1 MDVPD
6 TTEDAARL
14 AAVDRE
20 CMTRAMAAA
29 ARVRCATSPNPW
41 VGAVLRT
48 ADGQM
53 FEGATEPPG
62 GSHAEVVALRAAG
75 GAAAGATL
83 YVTLE
88 PCSHTG
94 RTGPC
99 ATAIV
104 EAGIKRV
111 VIGVEDPDPL
121 VAGSGVE
128 SLRRAGVEV
137 AVGVQ
142 SEQVAGQLTAY
153 LKHRSTGRPYVVLK
167 LAATLDGGTAAP
179 NGTSRWITSPEA
191 RADGHR
197 LRAESDAILVG
208 AGTIRRDDPSLTV
221 RDYRPPVLPDGRS
234 LDPLRVVLG
243 SVAPDA
249 NVQPCY
255 STSGPLVDV
264 LDDLGSKGV
273 LQLLVEGG
281 ANVAGEFHRL
291 GLVDRYVIYTAPA
304 LFGGEDARGLFAG
317 NGAWDMSELWRGRFV
332 AVERVGEDLR
342 VEMVPAGEAPSTST
356 PTSERS

>member
-1 MDVPD
+1 M
-6 TTEDAARL
+6 TATSADAAART
-14 AAVDRE
+14 AAIDRE
-20 CMTRAMAAA
+20 CMTRAIAAA

-48 ADGQM
+48 PDGRM

-62 GSHAEVVALRAAG
+62 GAHAEVVALRGAGEAAQ
-75 GAAAGATL
+75 GATL

-88 PCSHTG
+88 PCTHTG

-104 EAGIKRV
+104 EAGITRV
-111 VIGVEDPDPL
+111 VIGVEDPDPQ
-121 VAGSGVE
+121 VSGSGIRQ
-128 SLRRAGVEV
+128 LRDAGIDVT
-137 AVGVQ
+137 VGVQ
-142 SEQVAGQLTAY
+142 AEQVAGQLVAY
-153 LKHRSTGRPYVVLK
+153 LKHRRTGRPYVVLK

-179 NGTSRWITSPEA
+179 NGSSKWITCPEA

-221 RDYRPPVLPDGRS
+221 RDYRPPVSPDGRS
-234 LDPLRVVLG
+234 VDPLRVVLG
-243 SVAPDA
+243 SVDADA

-255 STSGPLVDV
+255 STSGPLLDV

-291 GLVDRYVIYTAPA
+291 GLVDRYVIYLAPA
-304 LFGGEDARGLFAG
+304 LFGGEDASGLFAG
-317 NGAWDMSELWRGRFV
+317 NGAWDMSELWRGSFV
-332 AVERVGEDLR
+332 AIERVGADVR
-342 VEMVPAGEAPSTST
+342 VEMVPAAGDGS
-356 PTSERS
+356 

>member
-1 MDVPD
+1 M
-6 TTEDAARL
+6 TATSADAAART
-14 AAVDRE
+14 AAIDRE
-20 CMTRAMAAA
+20 CMTRAIAAA

-48 ADGQM
+48 PDGRM

-62 GSHAEVVALRAAG
+62 GAHAEVVALRGAGEAAQ
-75 GAAAGATL
+75 GATL

-88 PCSHTG
+88 PCTHTG

-99 ATAIV
+99 ETAIV
-104 EAGIKRV
+104 EAGITRV
-111 VIGVEDPDPL
+111 VIGVEDPDPQ
-121 VAGSGVE
+121 VSGSGIRQ
-128 SLRRAGVEV
+128 LRDAGIDVT
-137 AVGVQ
+137 VGVQ
-142 SEQVAGQLTAY
+142 AEQVAGQLVAY
-153 LKHRSTGRPYVVLK
+153 LKHRRTGRPYVVLK

-179 NGTSRWITSPEA
+179 NGSSKWITCPEA

-221 RDYRPPVLPDGRS
+221 RDYRPPVSPDGRS
-234 LDPLRVVLG
+234 VDPLRVVLG
-243 SVAPDA
+243 SVDADA

-255 STSGPLVDV
+255 STSGPLLDV

-291 GLVDRYVIYTAPA
+291 GLVDRYVIYLAPA

-317 NGAWDMSELWRGRFV
+317 NGAWDMSELWRGSFV
-332 AVERVGEDLR
+332 AIERVGADVR
-342 VEMVPAGEAPSTST
+342 VEMVPAAGDGS
-356 PTSERS
+356 